1 MLLCRNAITKDN
13 LALWIACED
22 EQATYFGKWTE
33 DLIVSSCRVAFSS
46 NSRTHMFQMWQF
58 GQATT
63 LTQRCW
69 ENVNT
74 GQSIK
79 VVKLVCTGFKRVH
92 LMTWCEFALR
102 AEQTGHIATSRTQ
115 VAWRDGP
122 SLVWRRE
129 KIANPKF
136 RQVSLYFS
144 VIGTSE
150 HHYAKGDMWGREEQH
165 DTLPKDINRLI
176 WYNLCHV
183 HRCIFDVNSVFQEI
197 T

>member
-1 MLLCRNAITKDN
+1 MKLRAKSANCYSVGIITEDS
-13 LALWIACED
+13 LGFFGACED
-22 EQATYFGKWTE
+22 EPATYFGEWTE

-63 LTQRCW
+63 LTRRCW

-79 VVKLVCTGFKRVH
+79 VAKWVCTGFKRVH
-92 LMTWCEFALR
+92 LMSWCEFALW

-115 VAWRDGP
+115 VAWRDWP

-129 KIANPKF
+129 KILANPKI
-136 RQVSLYFS
+136 RKVSLYCS
-144 VIGTSE
+144 VIGSSKY
-150 HHYAKGDMWGREEQH
+150 HYADCRSMRGREEQY
-165 DTLPKDINRLI
+165 DALP
-176 WYNLCHV
+176 
-183 HRCIFDVNSVFQEI
+183 
-197 T
+197 